1 MHGPI
6 RVHPRGPRSHILP
19 PGIHQ
24 TYFAHVTDVRGRE
37 AVKRHT
43 DTVSVRTVRGWPV
56 DVRRGDRTYRVRE
69 LIDVWVVQGRWWGE
83 EEKRVFF
90 RLRTDRGDLEV
101 YRSGD
106 RWVLSRVMD

>member
-1 MHGPI
+1 
-6 RVHPRGPRSHILP
+6 V
-19 PGIHQ
+19 
-24 TYFAHVTDVRGRE
+24 GRE
-37 AVKRHT
+37 AVKRHA

-106 RWVLSRVMD
+106 RWVLSKVMD